1 MIKDFN
7 WDEIKKSLQNAIKLE
22 KDHDNLTILITVLE
36 ENLKENQFIGNFI
49 RNEIELKNSL
59 QRYLGR
65 QSPLNCDIEINNTN
79 KKVSIQFFDDGDYN
93 EVFILLND
101 IFFGDYL
108 KDMIEAMMG
117 AFGRM
122 FGKEDDF

>member
-7 WDEIKKSLQNAIKLE
+7 WDEIKKSLQKAIKLE
-22 KDHDNLTILITVLE
+22 RNYDNLTIVISVLE
-36 ENLKENQFIGNFI
+36 ENLKENQFVGNFI
-49 RNEIELKNSL
+49 RSEKELKKSL
-59 QRYLGR
+59 QRYLGK
-65 QSPLNCDIEINNTN
+65 QSSLNCDIEINNTN
-79 KKVSIQFFDDGDYN
+79 NKVSIKFFDTKDYN
-93 EVFILLND
+93 EVFNLLND

-122 FGKEDDF
+122 FGKEDNF